1 MNLSNIG
8 LESKHRFWFLLRINR
23 FWVLSGRIER
33 FDKKFVPLQRIQRAS
48 TKWKENEMWDFFCF
62 VFNRRR
68 YADFVTFIHERY
80 NNVFVTVSSLLGDIT
95 DNWRLFIGSS
105 KRNLKCVLLHNTNRY
120 AISLAHSIVVKKHY
134 DGIKRVLQKWNI
146 MI

>member
-1 MNLSNIG
+1 MDWSQNTDSDFCWESIASGFSQAELNDLIRNLYLSK
-8 LESKHRFWFLLRINR
+8 ESKEPRLKEMKMKCGTFF
-23 FWVLSGRIER
+23 VL
-33 FDKKFVPLQRIQRAS
+33 F
-48 TKWKENEMWDFFCF
+48 
-62 VFNRRR
+62 FNRRR